1 MNAQIELEKLIN
13 KLKEEGKRPSLLLH
27 ACCAPCASYPL
38 EYLSKSFDVTLFYY
52 NPNITEKTEYEKR
65 LEELRRLSHEFGFN
79 VIDGVYDG
87 KIFFEHSKGLEQEP
101 ERGKRCEKCFS
112 LRLSKAS
119 EVATSYGFEYFA
131 TTLTL
136 SPLKNATLINE
147 IGLSVEKEG
156 GTKYLPSDFK
166 KKGGYLRSIELSNK
180 YNLYRQN
187 YCGCVF
193 SKRKD

>member
-1 MNAQIELEKLIN
+1 M
-13 KLKEEGKRPSLLLH
+13 
-27 ACCAPCASYPL
+27 
-38 EYLSKSFDVTLFYY
+38 
-52 NPNITEKTEYEKR
+52 
-65 LEELRRLSHEFGFN
+65 
-79 VIDGVYDG
+79 
-87 KIFFEHSKGLEQEP
+87 EQEP
-101 ERGKRCEKCFS
+101 ERGKRCERCFS

-119 EVATSYGFEYFA
+119 EVATSFGFEYFA